1 MGFMELNKLQKIDL
15 LYKLFIEPANQDV
28 INEIIRRYKL
38 SCLDGLPN
46 NTNID
51 YDKFK
56 DSVIN
61 RLELVKEL
69 QELTGELEYHIAPIG
84 EFSILKEGMFTNGLD
99 SIEAIELKIREIK
112 QSYIDCLN

>member
-1 MGFMELNKLQKIDL
+1 MKLNKLQKIDL
-15 LYKLFIEPANQDV
+15 LYKLFLEPDNQNV

-38 SCLDGLPN
+38 SCLDSLPN
-46 NTNID
+46 NNNID

-56 DSVIN
+56 DSIIN

-69 QELTGELEYHIAPIG
+69 QELTGELEYCIAPIG
-84 EFSILKEGMFTNGLD
+84 EFSILKESMFINGLD

-112 QSYIDCLN
+112 QSYIDCLK